1 MTTGQNRPPSREAL
15 LLLSPKDQSVVAPA
29 LAAHGLNPVERPDPG
44 TPPAL
49 IIADPALLAPR
60 GWLVPNASM
69 PPLLLKSGPLD
80 RATLATCIE
89 LPAFFGLVARDT
101 PHFGAS
107 FDHAVRALLST
118 PPPIAA
124 GPFATRVSG
133 SADRERILQE
143 LDVFLTVA
151 GIRSRSVARVVNA
164 VEELITNAVY
174 DAPTDPSGQRLYLE
188 TDRREAVSLAPHQH
202 PTLTVDVVDA
212 RVTATMV
219 DPFGSLETRAFKTF
233 LARGL
238 RGDFADKAGG
248 AGRGFARIYA
258 AVDSLHVHVV
268 RGRSTAITLR
278 IDAAATRRDPGARPN
293 DLIVVERGPA

>member
-1 MTTGQNRPPSREAL
+1 M
-15 LLLSPKDQSVVAPA
+15 LLSAKDQSVVVPA
-29 LAAHGLNPVERPDPG
+29 LATHGLRAVERPDPG

-49 IIADPALLAPR
+49 VIADPALLAPR
-60 GWLVPNASM
+60 GLLVPNAVMS
-69 PPLLLKSGPLD
+69 PLLLKSGPLD
-80 RATLATCIE
+80 RTTLATCIE

-101 PHFGAS
+101 PNFTTS

-118 PPPIAA
+118 PPPVAA
-124 GPFATRVSG
+124 GPFATRISG

-143 LDVFLTVA
+143 LEVFLAVA

-174 DAPTDPSGQRLYLE
+174 DAPTDAAGQRLYLE
-188 TDRREAVSLAPHQH
+188 TDRREAISLAPHQY

-212 RVTATMV
+212 RVTATML

-248 AGRGFARIYA
+248 AGLGFARIYA
-258 AVDSLHVHVV
+258 AVDSLHVHVI

-293 DLIVVERGPA
+293 DLIVVEHGAPAV